1 MPSKN
6 RIKSYVEDGRYH
18 IYNRGV
24 EKRQIFQDRDD
35 YTKFLYLLKVYLS
48 PPDELQ
54 KEYPLLKTH
63 IVRNNLYGEID
74 LLAFCL
80 MPNHFHLLVKQKSK
94 QGITK
99 LMKQVL
105 TAYSMHFNK
114 RHERVGHLFQS
125 RYKAALVDSDEYLLH
140 LSRYIHLNP
149 IARGVSLEEFE
160 WSSYLYYL
168 GKRDAQWLNV
178 KIIKEYFNDSKKGFS
193 YKEFVEDHLLQI
205 DLPDDLTMDSEHE
218 T

>member
-1 MPSKN
+1 MPSPNAVKTYIEN
-6 RIKSYVEDGRYH
+6 GYYH

-24 EKRQIFQDRDD
+24 EKRLIFQDRED

-63 IVRNNLYGEID
+63 VVRNNLYGEID

-94 QGITK
+94 QTIIK
-99 LMKQVL
+99 LAKQVIA
-105 TAYSMHFNK
+105 AYSMHFNK
-114 RHERVGHLFQS
+114 RHERVGPLFQS

-149 IARGVSLEEFE
+149 IARGVSLDEFE

-178 KIIKEYFNDSKKGFS
+178 KIISEYFNDSKKGFS
-193 YKEFVEDHLLQI
+193 YKEFVEDSRTESE
-205 DLPDDLTMDSEHE
+205 LPNNLIMDSEHE
-218 T
+218 I